1 MLAGLP
7 YVVWPIGSLF
17 ILVSRKK
24 DDPFLHYHA
33 VQALL
38 AGGLMGVGTL
48 LLILALVIS
57 FRVMP
62 GSSTYFPAFLG
73 MGTVLVGSALALT
86 IVLAAIF
93 LGWRATE
100 GEMLRIPYLGDFAE
114 EKMLDHTGMTR
125 RQFEAMLLAS
135 MEPEREADIPFPE
148 LKAEEPPRTTNRLE
162 ATRQA
167 RAKQEAPAPSR
178 PPLNPQNPLHS
189 PSSTLPRSRS
199 PQLPPSPQPR
209 PVSWD
214 SVGQSQSQ
222 SQAPPSVAPTV
233 REVDLIGH
241 YKDKK
246 VETGPKG
253 GQNNDVLRQWLSSV
267 DNE

>member
-7 YVVWPIGSLF
+7 YVVWPIGSIF

-38 AGGLMGVGTL
+38 AGALLCVGTV
-48 LLILALVIS
+48 LLILGLVIS

-73 MGTVLVGSALALT
+73 MGTVFVGGALALS

-135 MEPEREADIPFPE
+135 TEPEREAEIPFPE
-148 LKAEEPPRTTNRLE
+148 LKPESLPRTTNRLE

-167 RAKQEAPAPSR
+167 RAQQEAPAPSR
-178 PPLNPQNPLHS
+178 PPMNPQNPF
-189 PSSTLPRSRS
+189 PSQSSSRPRPRS

-214 SVGQSQSQ
+214 SVGQTQVQ
-222 SQAPPSVAPTV
+222 SQAQQPVAPTV

-241 YKDKK
+241 YKEKK
-246 VETGPKG
+246 VETGAQG
-253 GQNNDVLRQWLSSV
+253 GQNADVLRQWLSSV